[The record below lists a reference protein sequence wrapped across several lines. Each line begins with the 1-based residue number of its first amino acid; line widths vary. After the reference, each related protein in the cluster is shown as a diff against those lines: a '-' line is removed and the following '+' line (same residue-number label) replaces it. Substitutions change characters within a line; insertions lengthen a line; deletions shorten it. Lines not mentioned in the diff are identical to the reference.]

1 MALDTMTAGIPMYVH
16 PGIDG
21 RSWAALATA
30 DQPVRYIVLNQD
42 SGPGDVEDTVLY
54 DAARAVKAGGV
65 TQVCGYIN
73 YDYGNRPGGDY
84 TINQDA
90 QKWID
95 RGITSVFLDRV
106 PSTEATVQ
114 PTSVSVL
121 GLRKLG
127 MRYVVLN
134 YGVLPAAGHLDIGD
148 VAVVFEGDM
157 ATYRTLS
164 VPAWVLEHEPER
176 LAHLVYEA
184 SQAEAK
190 EAIGLA
196 RQRGVHNIFCTDKTF
211 ASGNPWAG
219 VPLYWSD
226 QAKALKTWPARPAP
240 GWLA

>member
-1 MALDTMTAGIPMYVH
+1 MAISTMAAGIPMYVH

-21 RSWAALATA
+21 RSWATLATV

-42 SGPGDVEDTVLY
+42 SGPGEIEDGVLY

-65 TQVCGYIN
+65 TKVCGYID
-73 YDYGNRPGGDY
+73 YAYGNRAGGDY

-90 QKWID
+90 AKWVS
-95 RGITSVFLDRV
+95 RGIDCVFLDRV
-106 PSTEATVQ
+106 PSTAGSVQ
-114 PTSVSVL
+114 PTAVSVL
-121 GLRKLG
+121 GLRKAG
-127 MRYVVLN
+127 MKFVAMN
-134 YGVLPAAGHLDIGD
+134 YGVLPAPGHLDIGD
-148 VAVVFEGDM
+148 IAVVFEGDM

-164 VPAWVLEHEPER
+164 VPSWVLEHEPER

-184 SQAEAK
+184 SQAESK

-211 ASGNPWAG
+211 ASGNPWSG

-226 QAKALKTWPARPAP
+226 EAKTLKAWPARPAP